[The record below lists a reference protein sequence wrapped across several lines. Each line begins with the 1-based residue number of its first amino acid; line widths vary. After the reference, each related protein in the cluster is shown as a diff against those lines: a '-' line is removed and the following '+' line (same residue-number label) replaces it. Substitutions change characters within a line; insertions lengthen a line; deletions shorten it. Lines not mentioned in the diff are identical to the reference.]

1 MDSDTGATKEKVR
14 QELANYLGAE
24 AEDIE
29 DDSSLTQDLHMKAS
43 DLADFMEVLNRMDLD
58 TTNIDLTEI
67 ETFQELTDALT
78 AHE

>member
-1 MDSDTGATKEKVR
+1 MDSDAGATKEKVR

>member
-29 DDSSLTQDLHMKAS
+29 DDSSLTQDLNMKAS

>member
-29 DDSSLTQDLHMKAS
+29 A
-43 DLADFMEVLNRMDLD
+43 
-58 TTNIDLTEI
+58 
-67 ETFQELTDALT
+67 
-78 AHE
+78 